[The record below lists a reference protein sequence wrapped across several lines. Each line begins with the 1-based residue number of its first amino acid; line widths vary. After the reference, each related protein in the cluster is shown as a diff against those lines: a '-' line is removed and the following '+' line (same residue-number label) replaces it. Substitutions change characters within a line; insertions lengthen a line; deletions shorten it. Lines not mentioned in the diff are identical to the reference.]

1 MAINEQWLPIISEGI
16 SWVKEKLG
24 PSKKEL
30 KIQVSDLE
38 KQVQA
43 LVSGNTVLVNNLG
56 LIIQAIL
63 NQLRTE
69 SNYCINADTIIF
81 IGENTGPVDVTKP
94 IISGSSISGNVV
106 SRNQGEKIDV
116 SKIFD
121 GLDEEIAH
129 SRATKP
135 SDRR

>member
-38 KQVQA
+38 KEVQA

-69 SNYCINADTIIF
+69 SNYCINTDTIIF
-81 IGENTGPVDVTKP
+81 IGENTGSVNVTKP
-94 IISGSSISGNVV
+94 IISRSSISGDVV
-106 SRNQGEKIDV
+106 SRNQGEKIDI

>member
-1 MAINEQWLPIISEGI
+1 MTINEQWLPVISEGI

-30 KIQVSDLE
+30 MIQVSELE
-38 KQVQA
+38 KQVQLLA
-43 LVSGNTVLVNNLG
+43 SGNAILVDNLG

-63 NQLRTE
+63 EKLKQDNSYTV
-69 SNYCINADTIIF
+69 NADTIVF
-81 IGENTGPVDVTKP
+81 IGNNSGTVEFTKP
-94 IISGSSISGNVV
+94 KISNSAVLGDVASKKQVA
-106 SRNQGEKIDV
+106 EFDV

-121 GLDEEIAH
+121 GVDEEIAH